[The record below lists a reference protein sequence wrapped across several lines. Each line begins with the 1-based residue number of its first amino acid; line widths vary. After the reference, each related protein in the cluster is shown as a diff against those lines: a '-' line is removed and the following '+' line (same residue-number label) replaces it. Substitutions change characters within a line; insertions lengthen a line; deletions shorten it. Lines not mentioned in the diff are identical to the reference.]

1 MWFFFFF
8 LVLNSLDWLQIS
20 MVLKLIPIST
30 VLIGRFQ
37 HHKALDEYNNCNFSF
52 TLFMLRIY
60 LSNHNAEKFLLTG
73 NKSVNLNTIYFLF
86 RPFQKY

>member
-37 HHKALDEYNNCNFSF
+37 HHKALDEYNNCNFQFYSVYAKNLPF
-52 TLFMLRIY
+52 
-60 LSNHNAEKFLLTG
+60 
-73 NKSVNLNTIYFLF
+73 KSQ
-86 RPFQKY
+86 R